1 MKTSYAIALAIL
13 TGVGGA
19 AAVQTLH
26 AQGKP
31 PVYVVTDI
39 SEITDPEGF
48 KTIGGRS
55 QTVAA
60 DRVQK
65 LGGRYVARTEN
76 ITAVDGTPP
85 KRFIM
90 VAFDS
95 PEKAQAYL
103 KSDSQKEIDA
113 IRIKTTKSRV
123 FMVEGL

>member
-13 TGVGGA
+13 AGVGGA

-48 KTIGGRS
+48 KAVGGRS
-55 QTVAA
+55 QTAAA

-90 VAFDS
+90 TAFDS
-95 PEKAQAYL
+95 AEKAQAYL

-113 IRIKTTKSRV
+113 IRTKTTKSRV

>member
-1 MKTSYAIALAIL
+1 MKTTYAIALAIL
-13 TGVGGA
+13 AGVGGA
-19 AAVQTLH
+19 ATVQTLH
-26 AQGKP
+26 AQSKP
-31 PVYVVTDI
+31 PVYIVTDI

-48 KTIGGRS
+48 KAVGGRS

-65 LGGRYVARTEN
+65 LGGRYVARTQN

-90 VAFDS
+90 TAFDNA
-95 PEKAQAYL
+95 EKAQAYL

-113 IRIKTTKSRV
+113 IRTKTTKSRV
-123 FMVEGL
+123 FIVEGL

>member
-1 MKTSYAIALAIL
+1 MQSRWQSSPEL
-13 TGVGGA
+13 TEPRPFKRY
-19 AAVQTLH
+19 TLK
-26 AQGKP
+26 ASRR
-31 PVYVVTDI
+31 TDI
-39 SEITDPEGF
+39 SEITDPAGF
-48 KTIGGRS
+48 KAVGGRS
-55 QTVAA
+55 QTAAA

-90 VAFDS
+90 TAFDS
-95 PEKAQAYL
+95 AEKAQAYL

-113 IRIKTTKSRV
+113 IRTKTTKSRV